1 MAAPLGNQN
10 ACRSNREYRN
20 ALLRTLKQYEAT
32 GTPRGEALNQI
43 TTRLVEL
50 AIKGEAWAIKEV
62 ADRVDGRSSLA
73 VRAEKPHSEGLTLT
87 WKN

>member
-43 TTRLVEL
+43 TARLVEL

-73 VRAEKPHSEGLTLT
+73 VRAENANSESLTLT
-87 WKN
+87 WKD

>member
-32 GTPRGEALNQI
+32 GTPRGEALNQV

-50 AIKGEAWAIKEV
+50 ALKGEAWAIKEI
-62 ADRVDGRSSLA
+62 ADRVDGKPSLA
-73 VRAEKPHSEGLTLT
+73 LRTEALTPDDLTLRWMT
-87 WKN
+87 

>member
-20 ALLRTLKQYEAT
+20 ALLRTLKQYEAS
-32 GTPRGEALNQI
+32 GTPRGEALNQV

-50 AIKGEAWAIKEV
+50 ALKGEPWAIKANQFIRLMLEHHDV
-62 ADRVDGRSSLA
+62 VSSPCFYVL
-73 VRAEKPHSEGLTLT
+73 VE
-87 WKN
+87 N

>member
-20 ALLRTLKQYEAT
+20 ALLRTLKQYEAS
-32 GTPRGEALNQI
+32 GTPRGEALNQV

-50 AIKGEAWAIKEV
+50 ALKGEPWAIKEI
-62 ADRVDGRSSLA
+62 ADRVDGKPSLA
-73 VRAEKPHSEGLTLT
+73 LRTENSVAEGLTLT